1 METVAFYSYKG
12 GVGRTLLVANTA
24 QFLAMSGRRVV
35 ALDLDLEAPGL
46 HQKLGNREVLAR
58 AESGSLRGVVDEL
71 LNALETEQPS
81 QSLVDAFADVLE
93 PGEIELL
100 KARDAEQRSH
110 SLRQT
115 AIEVDLPSGTN
126 GFLLLIPAG
135 SAPSHAYW
143 AALERL
149 QKALR
154 SSRRNGGLAEAVL
167 ELQARIAEEFAPEF
181 LLIDSRTGITE
192 LGGLAASILADRVVC
207 MTTTAPESIEGT
219 RVVAEALRTA
229 PRLSSQ
235 QPLRIDFLITRVTS
249 GSTHSPNVP
258 RLIKELGGSVAV
270 LPHDSGIANE
280 ERVLSGWGAGQSASS
295 DDDDDAGTEL
305 FSATLGWIAASFPGH
320 QQDAEVA
327 RRRMEAVHRTWQH
340 LTARWKRL
348 RGGGSSSRAAWPV
361 EQLRERVRF
370 ESNKKSRQA
379 DIVAYDAA
387 AESSTAKPLM
397 VIEYVDSEDR
407 DVVARWWLETS
418 VPVVAVLSDN
428 SERRLYSS
436 RARWDSR
443 AHHSDRWDLPLPHDF
458 KALTDPTDVSVE
470 TLLDAVRRGHHEYLD
485 RIVTEWVRCS
495 AATLHGGAPWR
506 PQIAKKIIDDLARV
520 DDVETARHVL
530 WAISR
535 SALDRDMW
543 LGDRDDWLDEQVL
556 VELFAPLLWRLP
568 SEASIDILRESGHR
582 GRPHGRPSGLLA
594 LALLARDILGLRY
607 DPDATFRVEA
617 QRILERAGR
626 NSEVDQDR
634 GLYKLAPAFEHTE
647 ISFEM
652 SSDLPPLAVC
662 EERADEKQNVPR
674 RRLTRLTEEEA
685 DEEPPKRMSVGS
697 HLSERIAAGSLVT
710 TGLLGNYQ
718 PEIGRVVL
726 YSDMIKQCADK
737 LALRAR
743 HVGSV
748 TLIHETIH
756 ALAHLGRDLDG
767 RMWPEFALPAANSP
781 LFEPSWFH
789 EVLTQYFTYHHIVRL
804 SDPVLLHAFEA
815 MSAKQAPAYRAW
827 RQLRHLPI
835 EDARSWFMSVRRGV
849 GLAAP
854 SAQVL
859 FNAMQ
864 DES

>member
-1 METVAFYSYKG
+1 VTMETVAFYSYKG

-58 AESGSLRGVVDEL
+58 AESGALRGVVDEL
-71 LNALETEQPS
+71 LNALETEEERHT
-81 QSLVDAFADVLE
+81 LVDAFVDVLE
-93 PGEIELL
+93 PGEIESLNTL
-100 KARDAEQRSH
+100 ETEQRTH
-110 SLRQT
+110 SLRQA
-115 AIEVDLPSGTN
+115 AIEVDLPSGSN
-126 GFLLLIPAG
+126 GNLLLLPAG

-149 QKALR
+149 QNALR
-154 SSRRNGGLAEAVL
+154 SNRRNGGLAEAVL
-167 ELQARIAEEFAPEF
+167 ELQAQIAEEFAPEF

-192 LGGLAASILADRVVC
+192 LGGLATSILADRVVC

-219 RVVAEALRTA
+219 RVVAEALRTG

-235 QPLRIDFLITRVTS
+235 RPLRIDFLITRVT
-249 GSTHSPNVP
+249 GSSHSAHVAN
-258 RLIKELGGSVAV
+258 LLKELGDSVAV
-270 LPHDSGIANE
+270 LPHDSAIANE
-280 ERVLSGWGAGQSASS
+280 ERVLSGWGLGQSTGW
-295 DDDDDAGTEL
+295 DDDDDAGKEL
-305 FSATLGWIAASFPGH
+305 FSATLAWIAQAFPGH
-320 QQDAEVA
+320 KQDAERA
-327 RRRMEAVHRTWQH
+327 RGRMEAIHRTWQH

-379 DIVAYDAA
+379 DIVAYDAPA
-387 AESSTAKPLM
+387 DSSTAKPLM
-397 VIEYVDSEDR
+397 IIEYVDSEDR

-418 VPVVAVLSDN
+418 VPVVAVVSDN

-443 AHHSDRWDLPLPHDF
+443 AHHSDRWDLPLPYDF
-458 KALTDPTDVSVE
+458 KALSDPTDVSVE

-506 PQIAKKIIDDLARV
+506 PQVAKKIIDELARV
-520 DDVETARHVL
+520 DDVDTARHVL
-530 WAISR
+530 WVISR

-543 LGDRDDWLDEQVL
+543 LGDGDDWLDEQVL
-556 VELFAPLLWRLP
+556 SELFAPLLWRLP
-568 SEASIDILRESGHR
+568 SEASIDILREGGHR
-582 GRPHGRPSGLLA
+582 GRPHGRPTGLLA
-594 LALLARDILGLRY
+594 LALLARDTLGLRY
-607 DPDATFRVEA
+607 DPDATFRLEA
-617 QRILERAGR
+617 QRILERAR
-626 NSEVDQDR
+626 RDSEVDEDR

-647 ISFEM
+647 ISFEI
-652 SSDLPPLAVC
+652 SSELPPLAMC
-662 EERADEKQNVPR
+662 DEKADEKRQ
-674 RRLTRLTEEEA
+674 
-685 DEEPPKRMSVGS
+685 KRMSVGS
-697 HLSERIAAGSLVT
+697 LLSERIAAGSLVT
-710 TGLLGNYQ
+710 TGLLGNYL
-718 PEIGRVVL
+718 PDLGKVVL
-726 YSDMIKQCADK
+726 YTDTIKQCADK

-743 HVGSV
+743 HVSSV

-804 SDPVLLHAFEA
+804 RDPALLHAFEA

-827 RQLRHLPI
+827 QRLRHLPI

-854 SAQVL
+854 SAPALV
-859 FNAMQ
+859 NAPQ